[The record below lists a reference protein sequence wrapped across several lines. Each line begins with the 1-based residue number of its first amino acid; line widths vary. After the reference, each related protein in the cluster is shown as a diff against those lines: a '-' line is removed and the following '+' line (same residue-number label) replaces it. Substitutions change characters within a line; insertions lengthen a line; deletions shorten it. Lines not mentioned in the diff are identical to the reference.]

1 VARMEAEPD
10 LGILA
15 FQAIGPEFPE
25 RMTEAG
31 RLQGEFHCCS
41 FAACGAAIRR
51 SALARL
57 DPLPEYFFHMFEE
70 SDLALRVWNAG
81 YRVLQWNEIIV
92 YHAFD
97 PRCRNEL
104 RNHFLHARN
113 EACSVIMRYPWSLL
127 LPGLMTRLL
136 TQFRAHAVSLCLAAR
151 LVVERTNGLAGD
163 RGPLAGGSCASAA
176 GDGSDGAHFARRE
189 SRTHQ
194 RSANRLGA
202 RRSELVEHCNESTVQ
217 LCVQWLRAA

>member
-57 DPLPEYFFHMFEE
+57 DPLPEYFFHMYEE

-81 YRVLQWNEIIV
+81 YRVLQWNEITV

-113 EACSVIMRYPWSLL
+113 EACSVIMRYPWALL

-136 TQFRAHAVSLCLAAR
+136 TQFRYAWRRGWWWKEPAVWLAIAAR
-151 LVVERTNGLAGD
+151 LPVALAHRRPVTARTVRISLGVNRVRTKDPQTAWALGDQSWWNILVKRPCNSPSNG
-163 RGPLAGGSCASAA
+163 
-176 GDGSDGAHFARRE
+176 
-189 SRTHQ
+189 
-194 RSANRLGA
+194 
-202 RRSELVEHCNESTVQ
+202 
-217 LCVQWLRAA
+217 